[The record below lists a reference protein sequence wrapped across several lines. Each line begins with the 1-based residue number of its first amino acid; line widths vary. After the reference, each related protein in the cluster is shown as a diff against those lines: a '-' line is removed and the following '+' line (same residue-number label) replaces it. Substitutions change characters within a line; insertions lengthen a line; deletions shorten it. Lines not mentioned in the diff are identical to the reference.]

1 MEPDKAAG
9 SVDFTLVGRPIVPR
23 DIVKVMATCVQIRP
37 RDEATMTFLNPRA
50 PRRPVNDFN
59 RDTFITLRVNF
70 VDIKP
75 ALE

>member
-1 MEPDKAAG
+1 M
-9 SVDFTLVGRPIVPR
+9 DFTLVGRPIVPR
-23 DIVKVMATCVQIRP
+23 NLVQVMATCVQIRP
-37 RDEATMTFLNPRA
+37 RDEAYMTFINPRA
-50 PRRPVNDFN
+50 PRQPRNKFF